1 MDSLNGKRKNN
12 RNIFSKASL
21 PANKLAHSYKNK
33 FQSLGLCMIVGRFN
47 ISPKPIK
54 ILK

>member
-1 MDSLNGKRKNN
+1 MDSLNGRRKNN

-33 FQSLGLCMIVGRFN
+33 FQRLGLCMIVGRFTFLPN
-47 ISPKPIK
+47 P
-54 ILK
+54 